1 MCRAFIFNSRR
12 LNRPERETVK
22 LPGSP
27 FSNKKIYLIVFTD
40 VFLFPKY
47 ILRLKKK
54 KMFPCKQFKLKVLR
68 WKNCEFS
75 ELFALSFSKRGS
87 QIYSPFH
94 LAQEEA
100 LLFVKVTIFS

>member
-54 KMFPCKQFKLKVLR
+54 KCFPASNLNSKFYDGKTANLVNCLLYHFLSEDLKSIAHFIWLR
-68 WKNCEFS
+68 RK
-75 ELFALSFSKRGS
+75 
-87 QIYSPFH
+87 PFY
-94 LAQEEA
+94 
-100 LLFVKVTIFS
+100 LLR